1 MKLELSLYNGF
12 KTIEEFDEPTN
23 DGKVVDFE
31 IECFQ
36 WTYGG
41 LRLHEKA
48 SDGLDDKYHLPTI
61 ESTEADGKVFL
72 LIQYEG
78 YYYSD
83 FQVRPL

>member
-12 KTIEEFDEPTN
+12 KTFEEFDEPTN

-41 LRLHEKA
+41 LRLHENA
-48 SDGLDDKYHLPTI
+48 QDGLDDKYYLPTI
-61 ESTEADGKVFL
+61 VDERDGTL
-72 LIQYEG
+72 LIEYEG
-78 YYYSD
+78 YYFSD